1 MKGARLGL
9 RVNPPSSQ
17 GVGRALRLQMMGSAG
32 WWVEAGCILST
43 ALGKAEKTPK
53 SVKKTIF

>member
-1 MKGARLGL
+1 LLKGARLGL

-17 GVGRALRLQMMGSAG
+17 GVGRALRLEMMGS
-32 WWVEAGCILST
+32 AGCILST

-53 SVKKTIF
+53 NVKKTVF

>member
-1 MKGARLGL
+1 
-9 RVNPPSSQ
+9 
-17 GVGRALRLQMMGSAG
+17 MMGSAG

-53 SVKKTIF
+53 SVKKTVF